1 MSCPAKWFLVSDL
14 ASAYAT
20 HAHRTQR
27 KVFRWLTHSTLH
39 CFARELRPGTPW
51 YTPIPLWLPIS
62 SEAQLAHL
70 TFDHAH
76 LIGATFI
83 GANLSQATLQGA
95 GLSGAIPYHVVL
107 IKANLSDAC
116 LTGADL
122 REAFLRGAFYSLN
135 GMLEIRLYTQRVH
148 VTWLGLA
155 EPGMSNAGITLEEN
169 LCQPQIRPF

>member
-1 MSCPAKWFLVSDL
+1 MANPLHLSRLREGTETWNSLVH
-14 ASAYAT
+14 T
-20 HAHRTQR
+20 HPSVVAD
-27 KVFRWLTHSTLH
+27 
-39 CFARELRPGTPW
+39 A
-51 YTPIPLWLPIS
+51 

-70 TFDHAH
+70 TFDHVH

-95 GLSGAIPYHVVL
+95 GLSEAIPYHVVL
-107 IKANLSDAC
+107 IKANLSVAC

-122 REAFLRGAFYSLN
+122 SEAFLRGAFYSLN
-135 GMLEIRLYTQRVH
+135 DMLEIRLYTQRVH

-169 LCQPQIRPF
+169 L